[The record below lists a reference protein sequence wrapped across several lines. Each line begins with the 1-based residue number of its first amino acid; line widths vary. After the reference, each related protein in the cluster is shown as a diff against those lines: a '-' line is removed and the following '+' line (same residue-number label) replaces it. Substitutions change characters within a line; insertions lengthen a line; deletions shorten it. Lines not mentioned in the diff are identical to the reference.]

1 MQQSRTIA
9 AAQINLWVGDVE
21 GNVRKIIEAALKA
34 RDELGADLLACPE
47 LSLIGYPPDDLLL
60 RSAVP
65 RLIEQGVNRLLDEV
79 QGITLVFGLPEYE
92 HNQIYNAAY
101 VIRDG
106 HIVTRYRKQQL
117 PNYGVFDE
125 RRHFKR

>member
-1 MQQSRTIA
+1 MSQALTIA

-21 GNVRKIIEAALKA
+21 GNVRKIIEAASRA

-65 RLIEQGVNRLLDEV
+65 R
-79 QGITLVFGLPEYE
+79 
-92 HNQIYNAAY
+92 AAS
-101 VIRDG
+101 VIQP
-106 HIVTRYRKQQL
+106 VTPMSKPSAR
-117 PNYGVFDE
+117 
-125 RRHFKR
+125 